1 MNIIHGKL
9 LEQQLRLGPV
19 RGFVCWV
26 AAALEPA
33 GKELGGCSV
42 GSPIASQCVPAL
54 APVKWNDTMHV
65 PCSCHSLYLILSQM
79 LDI

>member
-26 AAALEPA
+26 AAALEPV
-33 GKELGGCSV
+33 GRGWEGCPGFQPLCQGWQDVQLG
-42 GSPIASQCVPAL
+42 PPL
-54 APVKWNDTMHV
+54 PVRV
-65 PCSCHSLYLILSQM
+65 SLRLWQ
-79 LDI
+79 